1 MAPQGTVLITG
12 ANGTLATALVENLL
26 ISHPENP
33 LLLAVRNTS
42 DSDVHTKNLRR
53 ISSCRP
59 STPVHI
65 EPLDLS
71 SLASVRAFTTT
82 VTSLISSGTIPP
94 LAAIVCNAFSW
105 GLNSGIRFTKDG
117 YESTFQVCHL
127 GHFLLVLRLLASME
141 RTGRVIVIGS
151 EEHSDEKPSLI
162 SPYRPGIPEKV
173 EELVKPV
180 PEDPKTTFHRGFTR
194 YATAKLCQTMFMY
207 DLGRRLSQ
215 DPNLSG
221 ITISVLDPGGMP
233 ASRCFVEHPAVV
245 KLLMNYV
252 FAPAVYVLRYIT
264 DRFRTPWDAS
274 TDVADVAVGDLGKE
288 SGYYIGRKKID
299 GSCASRD
306 ETLQGVLWRK
316 SVEWA
321 RLEKGETILG
331 STFA

>member
-1 MAPQGTVLITG
+1 MTQGTVLITG

-26 ISHPENP
+26 TSHPENH

-53 ISSCRP
+53 LSSCHP
-59 STPVHI
+59 STSVHI

-105 GLNSGIRFTKDG
+105 SLNSGIQFTKDG

-141 RTGRVIVIGS
+141 RTGRIVVIGS
-151 EEHSDEKPSLI
+151 EEHSDERPSLI

-173 EELVKPV
+173 GELVKPA

-221 ITISVLDPGGMP
+221 ITVSVLDPGGLP
-233 ASRCFVEHPAVV
+233 ASRCFVEHPTIV
-245 KLLMNYV
+245 KLFMNYV
-252 FAPAVYVLRYIT
+252 FAPAVYVLRYVT
-264 DRFRTPWDAS
+264 TRFRTPWDAGV
-274 TDVADVAVGDLGKE
+274 DVADVTVGELGKE
-288 SGYYIGRKKID
+288 SGYYVGKKRID

-316 SVEWA
+316 SIEWTG
-321 RLEKGETILG
+321 LEKGETILG

>member
-1 MAPQGTVLITG
+1 MASQGTVLITG

-26 ISHPENP
+26 INHPENP

-42 DSDVHTKNLRR
+42 DSDAHTKNLRR
-53 ISSCRP
+53 LSSRHP
-59 STPVHI
+59 STPVRI

-71 SLASVRAFTTT
+71 SLASVRTFTTT
-82 VTSLISSGTIPP
+82 VMSLISSGAIPP

-105 GLNSGIRFTKDG
+105 SLNSGIQFTKDG

-141 RTGRVIVIGS
+141 KAGRVIIIGS

-173 EELVKPV
+173 EELVKPA
-180 PEDPKTTFHRGFTR
+180 PEDAKTTFHRGFTR

-207 DLGRRLSQ
+207 DLGRRLSE
-215 DPNLSG
+215 DPKLSG
-221 ITISVLDPGGMP
+221 ITVSVLDPGGMP
-233 ASRCFVEHPAVV
+233 ASRCFTEHPTVV

-252 FAPAVYVLRYIT
+252 FAPAVYLLKYVT
-264 DRFRTPWDAS
+264 SKFRTPWDAS
-274 TDVADVAVGDLGKE
+274 TDVMDVAVGDLGKV
-288 SGYYIGRKKID
+288 SGYYVCKSKTD

-306 ETLQGVLWRK
+306 EILQGVLWRK
-316 SVEWA
+316 SVEWT
-321 RLEKGETILG
+321 RLEKGETVLG